1 MVASETALSA
11 GAQGKFLE
19 MDKLLFARQKTIPTL
34 LRNKAIEMGVP
45 LEERSEEVQRELFI
59 DLATL
64 LNLDVDQVRHDLE
77 NQTFRA
83 QVAAETAE
91 AVRVGARGTP
101 ASFVNGR
108 YIRGAKPFE
117 MFRREIQKEIDW
129 ARNGNRPSF
138 QTGTDVARQR
148 PTQPAPAPT
157 PSQGKEMVFDVP
169 VGETFFVG
177 PPRATVTLIS
187 FLDYQ

>member
-1 MVASETALSA
+1 MLR
-11 GAQGKFLE
+11 
-19 MDKLLFARQKTIPTL
+19 DKS
-34 LRNKAIEMGVP
+34 IEMGKP
-45 LEERSEEVQRELFI
+45 NQLRSEDVQREVFI
-59 DLATL
+59 ELGAQL
-64 LNLDVDQVRHDLE
+64 GLDVGQVRHDLE
-77 NQTFRA
+77 NQTFRP
-83 QVAAETAE
+83 QVEAETAE

-117 MFRREIQKEIDW
+117 MFRREVQKEIDW

-138 QTGTDVARQR
+138 QTGSDVARQR

-177 PPRATVTLIS
+177 PPRATVTLVS